1 MALSSA
7 PLAAGPIDASRWTH
21 HRPAIRPDVSPLDA
35 GGETGIKLHYV
46 SCHPPSGVE
55 TKGTILLI
63 HGFPQTWYQF
73 RRVITPLSDAGYHII
88 VPDYR
93 GAGDS
98 TKPSQYEAVFTKAVM
113 AGDLRILVRKV
124 EGVQGKVHVV
134 GHDIGGM
141 IAHAYATQ
149 YPDETA
155 SVCYGECPIPGSSFY
170 EKHKRDT
177 QFWHFLFHSI
187 PDLPELLISGKVKE
201 YQKHFLDRHCQDPSA
216 FTLEDREVYA
226 QAYSGSGAMRC
237 ALNVYRAFE
246 RDAVQNKK
254 WVEENGRCKVPCLT
268 LWGGES
274 WMTQEEAV
282 KMCEEFY
289 EDGEYAEV
297 EGAGHWIAEEQPM
310 RFVEAV
316 LRWVERS
323 G

>member
-1 MALSSA
+1 
-7 PLAAGPIDASRWTH
+7 
-21 HRPAIRPDVSPLDA
+21 
-35 GGETGIKLHYV
+35 
-46 SCHPPSGVE
+46 
-55 TKGTILLI
+55 
-63 HGFPQTWYQF
+63 
-73 RRVITPLSDAGYHII
+73 
-88 VPDYR
+88 
-93 GAGDS
+93 
-98 TKPSQYEAVFTKAVM
+98 
-113 AGDLRILVRKV
+113 
-124 EGVQGKVHVV
+124 
-134 GHDIGGM
+134 
-141 IAHAYATQ
+141 
-149 YPDETA
+149 
-155 SVCYGECPIPGSSFY
+155 
-170 EKHKRDT
+170 
-177 QFWHFLFHSI
+177 
-187 PDLPELLISGKVKE
+187 
-201 YQKHFLDRHCQDPSA
+201 
-216 FTLEDREVYA
+216 
-226 QAYSGSGAMRC
+226 MRC